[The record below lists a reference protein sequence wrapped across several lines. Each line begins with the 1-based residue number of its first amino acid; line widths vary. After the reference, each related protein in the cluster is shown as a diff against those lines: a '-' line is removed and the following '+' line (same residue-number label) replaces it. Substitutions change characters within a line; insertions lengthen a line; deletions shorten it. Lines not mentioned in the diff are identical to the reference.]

1 MSKFLICFET
11 FVMYYVE
18 IELKISKMFP
28 QKSLIEKGLGF
39 VVFSTV
45 AFVKPS
51 TSQKIFSECRVD
63 LFWYAGILKSILTK
77 LENITQDLRNSESLL
92 IILLILL
99 LCFHYHIL
107 MTDWQGVI
115 VINSS
120 SKEKTSSLCAMLSA
134 TLCR

>member
-39 VVFSTV
+39 VVFSIV

-63 LFWYAGILKSILTK
+63 LF
-77 LENITQDLRNSESLL
+77 
-92 IILLILL
+92 
-99 LCFHYHIL
+99 
-107 MTDWQGVI
+107 
-115 VINSS
+115 
-120 SKEKTSSLCAMLSA
+120 
-134 TLCR
+134 